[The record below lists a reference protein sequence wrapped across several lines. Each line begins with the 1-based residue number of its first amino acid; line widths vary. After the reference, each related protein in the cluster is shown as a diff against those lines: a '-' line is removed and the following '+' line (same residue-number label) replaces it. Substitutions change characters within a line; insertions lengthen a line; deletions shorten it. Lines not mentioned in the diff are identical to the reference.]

1 VLQAG
6 NRSVSNTAGM
16 TIADS
21 CNLGGSTSEDDAD
34 MSGTARGFW
43 FFLNFRA
50 SLATWTGP

>member
-34 MSGTARGFW
+34 MNGTARGFW